1 MSDDPDEPVGYL
13 ALPKGT
19 PVVASDGVT
28 VGVVHKVQHHV
39 RERIFDGLVI
49 QTDDG
54 KRFVD
59 APEVGGLTRRQVDLE
74 IDSSAVAQL
83 PDPGG
88 LLGALDTEAR
98 RAARR
103 LRRRLPGGRDGQ

>member
-1 MSDDPDEPVGYL
+1 MSDELDEPVGYL
-13 ALPKGT
+13 VLPKGT

-28 VGVVHKVQHHV
+28 VGKVHKVQHHV

-49 QTDDG
+49 QTEDG

-59 APEVGGLTRRQVDLE
+59 APEIAFMSRRQVELE
-74 IDSSAVAQL
+74 ITSAEVAELPL
-83 PDPGG
+83 PDG
-88 LLGALDTEAR
+88 LLGALDAEAR

-103 LRRRLPGGRDGQ
+103 LRRKRPGG

>member
-1 MSDDPDEPVGYL
+1 MDEPVGYL

-19 PVVASDGVT
+19 PVVASDGVG
-28 VGVVHKVQHHV
+28 VGKVHKVQHHV

-59 APEVGGLTRRQVDLE
+59 APEIGTMTRRQVDLE
-74 IDSSAVAQL
+74 IDSAAVAAL
-83 PDPGG
+83 PQPGG
-88 LLGALDTEAR
+88 LLDGLDAGAR

-103 LRRRLPGGRDGQ
+103 LRRRLPGG

>member
-1 MSDDPDEPVGYL
+1 MSDDLDEPVGYL

-19 PVVASDGVT
+19 PVVARDGVA
-28 VGVVHKVQHHV
+28 VGTVHKVQHHV

-59 APEVGGLTRRQVDLE
+59 APEVASITRRQVDLE
-74 IDSSAVAQL
+74 IDSTAVAEL
-83 PDPGG
+83 PEQGG
-88 LLGALDTEAR
+88 LLGNLDTQAR

-103 LRRRLPGGRDGQ
+103 LRRRLPGG

>member
-1 MSDDPDEPVGYL
+1 MSEDLDEPVGYL

-19 PVVASDGVT
+19 PVVASDGVA
-28 VGVVHKVQHHV
+28 VGKVHKVQHHV

-54 KRFVD
+54 RRFID
-59 APEVGGLTRRQVDLE
+59 APEIGPMTRRKVELE
-74 IDSSAVAQL
+74 ITSTAVAAL
-83 PDPGG
+83 PQPDG
-88 LLGALDTEAR
+88 LLDSLDTGAR

-103 LRRRLPGGRDGQ
+103 LRRRLPGG

>member
-1 MSDDPDEPVGYL
+1 MSDDLDEPVGYL

-19 PVVASDGVT
+19 PVVASDGMC
-28 VGVVHKVQHHV
+28 VGKVHKVQHHV

-59 APEVGGLTRRQVDLE
+59 APEVAAITRRQVDLE
-74 IDSSAVAQL
+74 IDSRAVAEL
-83 PDPGG
+83 PGQGG
-88 LLGALDTEAR
+88 LLGNLDTQVR
-98 RAARR
+98 RTARR
-103 LRRRLPGGRDGQ
+103 LRRRIPGG

>member
-1 MSDDPDEPVGYL
+1 LSDALDEPVGYL
-13 ALPKGT
+13 TLPKGT

-28 VGVVHKVQHHV
+28 VGKVHKVQHHE

-49 QTDDG
+49 QTHGG

-59 APEVGGLTRRQVDLE
+59 APEVAGMTRRKVDLE
-74 IDSSAVAQL
+74 ITSAEVAEL
-83 PDPGG
+83 PTPGG

-103 LRRRLPGGRDGQ
+103 WRRRLPGG

>member
-1 MSDDPDEPVGYL
+1 MSDDLGEPVGYL
-13 ALPKGT
+13 SLPKGT

-28 VGVVHKVQHHV
+28 VGKVHKVQHHV
-39 RERIFDGLVI
+39 RERIFDGIVV

-59 APEVGGLTRRQVDLE
+59 APEVAGMTRRQVDLE
-74 IDSSAVAQL
+74 IDSVAVGEL
-83 PDPGG
+83 PGPDG

-98 RAARR
+98 RVGRR
-103 LRRRLPGGRDGQ
+103 LFRRRPGG

>member
-1 MSDDPDEPVGYL
+1 MTDELGEPIGYL
-13 ALPKGT
+13 VLPKGT

-28 VGVVHKVQHHV
+28 VGIVHKVQHHV

-59 APEVGGLTRRQVDLE
+59 APEVAGLTRRQVDLE
-74 IDSSAVAQL
+74 IDSAAVTAL
-83 PDPGG
+83 PEAGG
-88 LLGALDTEAR
+88 LLGALDSEAR

-103 LRRRLPGGRDGQ
+103 LRRKLPGN

>member
-1 MSDDPDEPVGYL
+1 MSDDLDEPIGYL

-19 PVVASDGVT
+19 PVFASDGVA
-28 VGVVHKVQHHV
+28 VGKVHKVQHHV

-59 APEVGGLTRRQVDLE
+59 APEVASITRRQVDLE
-74 IDSSAVAQL
+74 IGSPAVARL
-83 PDPGG
+83 PESGG
-88 LLGALDTEAR
+88 LLGNLDTQAR
-98 RAARR
+98 QAARR
-103 LRRRLPGGRDGQ
+103 LRRRLPGG